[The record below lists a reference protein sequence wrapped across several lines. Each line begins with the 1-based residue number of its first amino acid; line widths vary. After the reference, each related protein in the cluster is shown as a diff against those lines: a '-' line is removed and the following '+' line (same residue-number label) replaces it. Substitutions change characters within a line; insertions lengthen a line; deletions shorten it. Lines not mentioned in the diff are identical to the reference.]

1 MKDSKKNSNENG
13 NNHNNNNNNAN
24 TNTNNSNNNKHN
36 NNDNKKKNSRSST
49 DNNKKKKKNNNNVS
63 GNVWK
68 DAHCRTCVTSLND
81 TARWHLHLAG
91 FSTSASDYKG
101 CLIKPRPSMVLF

>member
-49 DNNKKKKKNNNNVS
+49 DNNNKKKNNNNVS

>member
-49 DNNKKKKKNNNNVS
+49 DNNKKKKNNNNVS